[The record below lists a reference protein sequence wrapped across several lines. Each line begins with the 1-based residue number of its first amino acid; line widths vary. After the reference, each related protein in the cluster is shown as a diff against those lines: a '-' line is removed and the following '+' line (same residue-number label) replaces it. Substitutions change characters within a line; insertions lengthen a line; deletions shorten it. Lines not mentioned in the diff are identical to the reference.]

1 MLRRSYKLQTPM
13 QTLHHERREGFWIVH
28 IAHDPSFNYG
38 TRLLL
43 YDSGKRVLEVV
54 RPDEVQTVELDDV

>member
-1 MLRRSYKLQTPM
+1 M
-13 QTLHHERREGFWIVH
+13 QRLHHERREGFWIVH

-43 YDSGKRVLEVV
+43 YDNGKRVLEVV